1 MMRRMDVYEA
11 TEKRLKIIFDYFD
24 YVYVSFSGGKD
35 SGVLLNLCVDYIRRY
50 APGRKLGVF
59 HMDYE
64 VQYSQTTEYVEKV
77 YAANSDILDIYHC
90 CVPFKVQTCTSM
102 FQQYWRPWSEEY
114 RDIWV
119 REMPH
124 SCLRAKDFDFFKED
138 MWDYDFQNM
147 FPFWLYQ
154 RKMGRRICCLVGIR
168 TQESFNRWR
177 AIHSDKNYRKL
188 ANYKWTR
195 RMNYSIY
202 NAYPIYDWK
211 TQDIWIANGKFGWT
225 YNHLY
230 DLYYQAGVP
239 LSRQRVASPFIS
251 QAISTLFIYK
261 VVDPDMWGRMVGRVN
276 GVGFAC
282 IYGNTSAMGW
292 RAIKCPAGF
301 SWEKYMYFLLNT
313 LPEETRENYLNKLR
327 VSRKFWREK
336 GGCLSE
342 ETIAKLRAANIP
354 IIVEEC
360 TAYHT
365 DKKPVR
371 MEYIDDIN
379 IPEFK
384 EIPTYKRMCVCIL
397 KNDHTCKYMGFSQTK
412 RERDMRKEVMDKYNF
427 YKHGKLC

>member
-1 MMRRMDVYEA
+1 MDVYEA

-154 RKMGRRICCLVGIR
+154 RKMGRRIWCLVGIR

-230 DLYYQAGVP
+230 DLYY
-239 LSRQRVASPFIS
+239 
-251 QAISTLFIYK
+251 
-261 VVDPDMWGRMVGRVN
+261 
-276 GVGFAC
+276 
-282 IYGNTSAMGW
+282 
-292 RAIKCPAGF
+292 
-301 SWEKYMYFLLNT
+301 LLNT

-412 RERDMRKEVMDKYNF
+412 RERDMRK
-427 YKHGKLC
+427 